1 MNKVIF
7 TDLDG
12 TLLDRAT
19 YSYKGALEA
28 VGLLQEKG
36 IPIVFCSTKT
46 RAEQEVYR
54 KELNITDPFIV
65 ENGGAI
71 FIPRDYF
78 PFPID
83 YHRSASSYLVIELG
97 IPHTRVREILKR
109 VAAEVGCHIQGFAD
123 MSPEEVARDTGL
135 SLELAGLAKQREYDE
150 TFKIEDV
157 AEKVKLA
164 LDKIAEAGLTYTH
177 GGIFYDA
184 ICGSDKGKATEI
196 LTQLFR
202 KKLGQIETIGIGDN
216 QNDIPM
222 LKAVDIPVLVQKPD
236 HSWEQTD
243 LPNVRKVVGVGPQGW
258 SRAINELV
266 GD

>member
-1 MNKVIF
+1 MIF

-19 YSYKGALEA
+19 YSYKQALEA
-28 VGLLQEKG
+28 VDLLQKKG
-36 IPIVFCSTKT
+36 IPIIFCSTKT

-54 KELNITDPFIV
+54 EELNITDPFIV

-71 FIPRDYF
+71 FVPRDYF
-78 PFPID
+78 SFPID
-83 YHRSASSYLVIELG
+83 YHRAANSYFVIELG
-97 IPHTRVREILKR
+97 IPHNRVREILKR
-109 VAAEVGCHIQGFAD
+109 VAREVGCHIQGFAD

-135 SLELAGLAKQREYDE
+135 SLKFATLAKQREYDE
-150 TFKIEDV
+150 TFKIEDA
-157 AEKVKLA
+157 AEKVKLV
-164 LDKIAEAGLTYTH
+164 LNRIAEAGLTYTH
-177 GGIFYDA
+177 GGTYYDA
-184 ICGSDKGKATEI
+184 ICGSDKGKATMI
-196 LTQLFR
+196 LTQLLR

-243 LPNVRKVVGVGPQGW
+243 LPNVRKVMGVGPQGW